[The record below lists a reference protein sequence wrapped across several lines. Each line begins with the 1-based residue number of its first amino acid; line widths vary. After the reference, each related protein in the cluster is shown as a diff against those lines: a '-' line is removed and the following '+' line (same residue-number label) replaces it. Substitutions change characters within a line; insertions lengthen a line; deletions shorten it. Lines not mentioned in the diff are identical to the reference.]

1 MAETDTLDSE
11 CVDET
16 MALHKMTLQ
25 CGSYD
30 DEARCWPDCWC
41 DSADESGFAAKTPGS
56 KKNTKA
62 FSFRLYV
69 TGRMVETVR

>member
-30 DEARCWPDCWC
+30 DEARCWPDCWR